1 MSLTAIQIFNFM
13 GFQPAAARNAII
25 ADFLSDGL
33 ESLYDMTDEDVS
45 EACTSYA
52 KRSDPPFPVML
63 SPILKKRL
71 KSLVLWVKDRRRV
84 GQQIAFPAA
93 TTRPQLIE
101 GLADSLHRQNRRA
114 EQKKV
119 GESFHDATF
128 NNKLKSQSQWEK
140 FNQELQATLSMIVG
154 VNGVPLTYVIRD
166 NDEPMFD
173 ETVPYDDAVIEAI
186 ALEGENYRIDAQ
198 TVHQIILSNVSE
210 DSDAYTYIK
219 TLLRYRNGRRDI
231 LALRQRYSNA
241 ATKQA
246 IINAAKG
253 SLDTL
258 RYKNERSFPFEKFSA
273 RLQKAY
279 DELSEN
285 GRPVNNGD
293 IVDALWDRIQT
304 NDLQVYTASLKVDYQ
319 RNPRDYRLILQDLAT
334 EVSGRNNHALN
345 TRNVS
350 TVYTR
355 QGPCPNSGV
364 HTSDGSVFIGSYDN
378 SKWRDSSVTPY
389 HDEILRARGDDP
401 NGAKS
406 RGRPNST
413 NESTTPGHKRSTKAI
428 KRNKK
433 RLKQLTKKIAA
444 AKVELES
451 LTTSDEVSKT
461 GDGNDNGNKAGNA
474 FGGKGSVKFKK
485 GQGS

>member
-33 ESLYDMTDEDVS
+33 ESLYDMTDVDVS

-52 KRSDPPFPVML
+52 KRTDAPFPVML

-84 GQQIAFPAA
+84 GQRVAFPAA
-93 TTRPQLIE
+93 TTRAQLVE
-101 GLADSLHRQNRRA
+101 ELADSLHRQNRRA

-140 FNQELQATLSMIVG
+140 FNQELQATLSMIIG

-219 TLLRYRNGRRDI
+219 TLLRYRNGRRDM

-246 IINAAKG
+246 IINSAKS
-253 SLDTL
+253 SLETL
-258 RYKNERSFPFEKFSA
+258 RYKNERSFPFERFSA

-279 DELSEN
+279 DELPEN

-334 EVSGRNNHALN
+334 EVSGKNNYTPN

-350 TVYTR
+350 AVYTR
-355 QGPCPNSGV
+355 QGPCPNTGV
-364 HTSDGSVFIGSYDN
+364 HTPDGSIFIGSYDN
-378 SKWRDSSVTPY
+378 SKWRDPSVTPF
-389 HDEILRARGDDP
+389 HSEILQARSGDANGQGKGQP
-401 NGAKS
+401 N
-406 RGRPNST
+406 PN
-413 NESTTPGHKRSTKAI
+413 NDSTTSNPKRSAKAL
-428 KRNKK
+428 KRSKK
-433 RLKQLTKKIAA
+433 KLKKLTKKIAA
-444 AKVELES
+444 AKVELDS
-451 LTTSDEVSKT
+451 LKVSIEDNKAE
-461 GDGNDNGNKAGNA
+461 DGNNDGNKAGNA
-474 FGGKGSVKFKK
+474 FGGKASVRFKK
-485 GQGS
+485 GQDS